1 LRLSGFYFPAGS
13 ARASESIA
21 LLSPD
26 GKTLTILTGGDRVLA
41 EAPLHRLAASSR
53 LGKLRRKLEFPDGAI
68 FETPDNDAVDALL
81 KGGSGLLH
89 RLEKS
94 WRLALASLLV
104 IVLGATGFLV
114 YGVPVAARWLAR
126 ATPPSMSRLMT
137 NETLAVMNKGLLRPT
152 DLPSAR
158 QQEIGARFRQIAQWE
173 EKRNLHYRLLLR
185 DAPRIGPNA
194 FALPDGRIVMTDQ
207 LIAMARNDA
216 EIDGVFAHEMAH
228 VNHAHGLQSVYRASL
243 IPAALAFITGDAS
256 QFGQIAA
263 ILPGVLVQS
272 AYSRGFEQQAD
283 DDAATLLR
291 RHGEDPGRLADLLE
305 RMDRKLCGQ
314 DGCGPSWL
322 GSHPATKARAARLRR
337 APGRMTAVPL
347 SR

>member
-1 LRLSGFYFPAGS
+1 LRLSGLYFPVGS
-13 ARASESIA
+13 ARSLDAA
-21 LLSPD
+21 ARLSAD
-26 GKTLTILTGGDRVLA
+26 GKILTIVAGDGQVLA
-41 EAPLHRLAASSR
+41 EAPLRCLTASSR
-53 LGKLRRKLEFPDGAI
+53 LGNLRRKLEFPDGAL
-68 FETPDNDAVDALL
+68 FETPDNDAVDVLL
-81 KGGSGLLH
+81 KGSSGLLH

-94 WRLALASLLV
+94 WHLALASLLV
-104 IVLGATGFLV
+104 IVLGAAWFVV
-114 YGVPVAARWLAR
+114 YGVPVAARWLAG
-126 ATPPSMSRLMT
+126 ATPRSVSALIT
-137 NETLAVMNKGLLRPT
+137 DQTLAVMDKRLLRPT
-152 DLPSAR
+152 TLPLAR
-158 QQEIGARFRQIAQWE
+158 QQDIRARFQQIARWE
-173 EKRNLHYRLLLR
+173 GTGRARYRLLLR

-207 LIAMARNDA
+207 LVAMADNDV

-228 VNHAHGLQSVYRASL
+228 VNHAHGLQSVYQASL

-263 ILPGVLVQS
+263 ILPGILVQS

-283 DDAATLLR
+283 DDAAALLR
-291 RHGEDPGRLADLLE
+291 RYNEDPGQLANLLE

-322 GSHPATKARAARLRR
+322 GSHPATITRAARLRR
-337 APGRMTAVPL
+337 APGHMTAPAL